1 MNIKLI
7 TVFALL
13 IAATACVEEIEINQ
27 PDAGE
32 DIRYDQ
38 HPKNQ
43 LYLDAVDKYRQDTH
57 APGSILLIDK
67 PQEELW
73 IGAVGKSNLEF
84 QTPARTNTLIRTGSV
99 TKMFTA
105 VVIMKLVEANRLTLE
120 SKLVT
125 LLPKT
130 SGNIPQADQ
139 ITIRHL
145 LAHLS
150 GLVDPPNESL
160 QYQSD
165 IINNP
170 TRMYN
175 YTIDDLLQ
183 KYVYG
188 KNLHFTPGSSYSYS
202 NTNYWLLGQIAESIT
217 SKSMQK
223 LMEEMIFIPLQ
234 MDQTWLEK
242 RDDKNVARGYV
253 DLYGNGV
260 LMDVTTWDRAEG
272 NGRADGGLISTV
284 DDLKKFM
291 HGLFSGQLV
300 SMETL
305 EQMKTIQLP
314 DCNSIECE
322 YGLGL
327 EVWRTGAG
335 TAFGHNGALVGMEIN
350 VLWYEDNGAISMI
363 YKNNGNFSDKSWLD
377 ELVK

>member
-1 MNIKLI
+1 MYRTLAIGILI
-7 TVFALL
+7 LFTNA
-13 IAATACVEEIEINQ
+13 ACVDEILISK
-27 PDAGE
+27 PDDSE

-38 HPKNQ
+38 HPKNL
-43 LYLDAVDKYRQDTH
+43 LYLDALKKYRDDTNS
-57 APGSILLIDK
+57 PGSILLIDK
-67 PQEELW
+67 PQEDLW
-73 IGAVGKSNLEF
+73 IGAIGKANLEYQRPV
-84 QTPARTNTLIRTGSV
+84 QTNNLIRTGSV

-105 VVIMKLVEANRLTLE
+105 VVIMKLVESDRLMLE

-125 LLPKT
+125 VLPET
-130 SGNIPQADQ
+130 SGNIPQADK

-150 GLVDPPNESL
+150 GIVDPPNENL

-170 TRMYN
+170 TRMFN
-175 YTIDDLLQ
+175 YTVDDLL
-183 KYVYG
+183 KNYVYG
-188 KNLHFTPGSSYSYS
+188 RNLHFAPGSAYSYS

-217 SKSMQK
+217 AKSMHE
-223 LMEEMIFIPLQ
+223 LMEEMIFVPLQ
-234 MDQTWLEK
+234 MEQTWLEI

-253 DLYGNGV
+253 DLYGNGI
-260 LMDVTTWDRAEG
+260 LMDVTSWDRAEG
-272 NGRADGGLISTV
+272 NGRADGGLISTA

-291 HGLFSGQLV
+291 RGLFSGQLV
-300 SMETL
+300 SIETL
-305 EQMKTIQLP
+305 EQMKTIQLA
-314 DCNSIECE
+314 DCNSLECE

-335 TAFGHNGALVGMEIN
+335 TAYGHNGALVGLELN
-350 VLWYEDNGAISMI
+350 VLWYEYNGAISVI